1 MYLQSTARAA
11 CVNWQP
17 AITPRIRK
25 SLDLTNMVTKI
36 NYPEN
41 SILGDPQYIYHATS
55 KCYLYLVKTILKEG
69 IKPRIQ
75 YSGAAN
81 RAYNVQSDDL
91 VSCSLSP
98 AFSELPKSSFGI
110 YTGTSIS
117 LVIKPN
123 YVLTLEN
130 SGAFPDEV
138 FTGHIDPNCIKGVM
152 VPSELLDKPLKK
164 LPIFTGEK
172 VADLTITKAKIKLF
186 LDTSLDIFNDYEF
199 FTPELLTQQRD
210 DLLLN
215 LDQASDSNAI
225 SDIENALQEFH
236 SNVHIKLLSMLNIE
250 NSNPTMKEILRLYI
264 PKELPIYS
272 SDGLLIKD
280 LPEPQPLQDV

>member
-1 MYLQSTARAA
+1 
-11 CVNWQP
+11 
-17 AITPRIRK
+17 
-25 SLDLTNMVTKI
+25 MVTKI
-36 NYPEN
+36 SYKKG
-41 SILGDPQYIYHATS
+41 SILGDSQYIYHGTS

-69 IKPRIQ
+69 IKPRSQ

-138 FTGHIDPNCIKGVM
+138 FTAHINPNCIKGVM

-164 LPIFTGEK
+164 LPIFTGEN

-186 LDTSLDIFNDYEF
+186 LETSLDIFNDYKF
-199 FTPELLTQQRD
+199 VTPELLTQQRN
-210 DLLLN
+210 DL
-215 LDQASDSNAI
+215 LDQASDSNSI

-236 SNVHIKLLSMLNIE
+236 SNVHINLLSMLNIE

-280 LPEPQPLQDV
+280 LPEPQPLQDVGNRPIVCCWPSPLTLTLS